1 MEILYKVNETTS
13 RDASMIP
20 ALSRNIDMSYK
31 AKSLIIIMLLLI
43 SSNFLNAQQLQSY
56 SDKNYNDKVQTVLLH
71 PTGDSLAKP
80 IIPLNDMMEKLH
92 LQFDV
97 FANDAPYM

>member
-1 MEILYKVNETTS
+1 MKTFYKVNESTRQ
-13 RDASMIP
+13 RDNKMMR
-20 ALSRNIDMSYK
+20 LV
-31 AKSLIIIMLLLI
+31 IIMLLLI
-43 SSNFLNAQQLQSY
+43 SSNLLHAQQLQSY

-80 IIPLNDMMEKLH
+80 IIPLDDMMGKLH

-97 FANDAPYM
+97 FANDAPYMYYTFIHCNND